1 MAAGYETLIIGGA
14 DESDAGIAELRQQLD
29 QSYQL
34 HFCQDLVAATA
45 TAAELQLKVI
55 LVRAGAIGIDGAIE
69 LCRQIKADDQ
79 TRDVPLVMLVD
90 EDNLSKR
97 MEAYEAGCDDFI
109 DNTSMEVRT
118 RLDRIVFNKL
128 ANDQL
133 KMQLQ
138 QANEMA
144 FIAMSDTSDL
154 GVNVQFLLDCAHC
167 DNLDEL
173 GMRLFKAI
181 QSYGLNCSLQLRSR
195 HGVKNMEANGMAKE
209 METVLIDKCK
219 DQGRYVDFGK
229 RSIMNYE
236 GVSLLVKNMPV
247 DDEKKYGAIKD
258 NVFSL
263 LQGAHARVE
272 ALDNM
277 ATMKL
282 ESALI
287 KSMAAKMRELM
298 ADVDESYQGVMR
310 DIADVVENMA
320 DGVENTIQFLGMD
333 ETQESALQ
341 KIIESG
347 IVDTNRIFNEG
358 MRMDQGLHDFL
369 GEVDG
374 LLKSGDPEK
383 IRRLLEKNSN
393 TGAARDIPDSSCTSS
408 EL

>member
-1 MAAGYETLIIGGA
+1 MAAGYDTLIINSPDCVDTA
-14 DESDAGIAELRQQLD
+14 TAELEQQLG

-34 HFCQDLVAATA
+34 HNCSDVMCAMATA
-45 TAAELQLKVI
+45 KEVELKLIIVNEVGLGMPPANQLCQRLKSDPATA
-55 LVRAGAIGIDGAIE
+55 
-69 LCRQIKADDQ
+69 
-79 TRDVPLVMLVD
+79 DVPLVMLVD
-90 EDNLSKR
+90 KDDLANR
-97 MEAYEAGCDDFI
+97 MDAYEVGCDDFI
-109 DNTSMEVRT
+109 DSASMWEVRA

-154 GVNVQFLLDCAHC
+154 GVNIQFLLDCSRC
-167 DNLDEL
+167 DNMDEL
-173 GMRLFKAI
+173 GMRLFQAI

-209 METVLIDKCK
+209 MESVLISECK

-236 GVSLLVKNMPV
+236 DVSLLVKNMPV

-263 LQGAHARVE
+263 LQGAHARLQ

-277 ATMKL
+277 ESLAL
-282 ESALI
+282 ESALV
-287 KSMAAKMRELM
+287 KGMATKMRELM
-298 ADVDESYQGVMR
+298 SDVDESYQEVMR

-320 DGVENTIQFLGMD
+320 DGVENTFQFMGMD
-333 ETQESALQ
+333 EHQEAALQ
-341 KIIESG
+341 KIIEHG
-347 IVDTNRIFNEG
+347 VVDTNRIFNQG
-358 MRMDQGLHDFL
+358 MQLDKGLNVFL
-369 GEVDG
+369 AEVDG
-374 LLKSGDPEK
+374 LLGGGDPEK
-383 IRRLLEKNSN
+383 IKQLLTQVASRE
-393 TGAARDIPDSSCTSS
+393 
-408 EL
+408 